1 MKHGSSS
8 TCSPF
13 SDSLAGHLL
22 VATPQMTDPRFMRA
36 VIFICQHDTEAAM
49 GLVINQPNTNLTFK
63 KLTEHLN
70 LNQPHINTEDRVYTG
85 GPVEPQRGYILHTD
99 DQMLPETLLIANGI
113 CLSLHVDMILEITR
127 GLGPSF
133 AKVMLGYA
141 GWSAGQLENEMREN
155 MWVHLPATTDI
166 LFKTDTDDLWDK
178 SFARIGLNP
187 ATLSSTSGTA

>member
-1 MKHGSSS
+1 MEHDTSS
-8 TCSPF
+8 TSPPF

-22 VATPQMTDPRFMRA
+22 VATPQMTDPRFRRA
-36 VIFICQHDTEAAM
+36 VIFICQHDIEAAM
-49 GLVINQPNTNLTFK
+49 GLVINQPNSDLSFQ
-63 KLTEHLN
+63 KLAGHLN
-70 LNQPHINTEDRVYTG
+70 LNQPFLDTEDPVYTG

-99 DQMLPETLLIANGI
+99 DQMLPETIPIANGI
-113 CLSLHVDMILEITR
+113 CLSLHVDMISEITR

-141 GWSAGQLENEMREN
+141 GWSAGQLEDEMREN

-166 LFKTDTDDLWDK
+166 LFKTDTDNLWDK
-178 SFARIGLNP
+178 SFALIGLNP

>member
-8 TCSPF
+8 TSSPLN
-13 SDSLAGHLL
+13 DSLTGHLL
-22 VATPQMTDPRFMRA
+22 VATPQMTDPRFRRA

-49 GLVINQPNTNLTFK
+49 GLVINQPNTNLSFK
-63 KLTEHLN
+63 KLVEHLN
-70 LNQPHINTEDRVYTG
+70 LNQSCLDTEGPVYTG

-99 DQMLPETLLIANGI
+99 DQMLPETIPIANGI
-113 CLSLHVDMILEITR
+113 CLSLHVDIISEITR

-133 AKVMLGYA
+133 VRVMLGYA
-141 GWSAGQLENEMREN
+141 GWSAGQLEDEMREN
-155 MWVHLPATTDI
+155 MWVHLPATKDI